1 MSTELYGLPRSS
13 QRWDH
18 CMGPV
23 TGGGTTAALDRAVE
37 DLGRSLG
44 LWPGDASVTLH
55 LLASLAAETS
65 SRLRQAVAD
74 ARAYGLSWAQ
84 VADLLGVTRA
94 SAWERYGTK
103 RPGAE
108 AR

>member
-1 MSTELYGLPRSS
+1 MSTGLYGFPRSS
-13 QRWDH
+13 WRRDRY
-18 CMGPV
+18 MGPV
-23 TGGGTTAALDRAVE
+23 TGGGTAAALDRAVE

-44 LWPGDASVTLH
+44 LWPGDPSVTLH

-65 SRLRQAVAD
+65 SRLPQAVAG

-84 VADLLGVTRA
+84 VADMLGVTRA
-94 SAWERYGTK
+94 SAWERYASQ

>member
-1 MSTELYGLPRSS
+1 MSTELYGFPRSNWH
-13 QRWDH
+13 RDR
-18 CMGPV
+18 CPGPV
-23 TGGGTTAALDRAVE
+23 SGGGTAAALDRAVE

-44 LWPGDASVTLH
+44 LWPGDPSVTLH
-55 LLASLAAETS
+55 LLASLVAEAS
-65 SRLRQAVAD
+65 SRLPRAVAE

-84 VADLLGVTRA
+84 VADMLGVTRA
-94 SAWERYGTK
+94 SAWERYRNQ